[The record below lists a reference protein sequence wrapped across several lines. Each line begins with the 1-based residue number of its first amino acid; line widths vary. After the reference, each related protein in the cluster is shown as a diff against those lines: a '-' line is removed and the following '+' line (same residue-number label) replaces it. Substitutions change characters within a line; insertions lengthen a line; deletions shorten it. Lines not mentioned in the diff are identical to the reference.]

1 MIETQNGQNWWWT
14 GATDINREGE
24 WYWSNS
30 LLPLEGFMKNLDDQ
44 GISQNYQVLAYN
56 YFPYDY
62 LTDSAEPYF
71 ICQFHIDYETPS
83 TASIYEFQNS

>member
-1 MIETQNGQNWWWT
+1 
-14 GATDINREGE
+14 
-24 WYWSNS
+24 
-30 LLPLEGFMKNLDDQ
+30 MKNLDDQ